1 MTAPDYRMTRRSI
14 FIGAAASLICAPA
27 VVRAASL
34 MPVRSLILPI
44 VWPQLNGLGHFY
56 RRNHYHY
63 LDFELRTGLPMTKTI
78 SSYPGEFRIIS
89 VAEARREV
97 AYARAHG
104 WMAPYSPTI

>member
-1 MTAPDYRMTRRSI
+1 MTATDYRMTRRNI

-44 VWPQLNGLGHFY
+44 VQWPRLNGLGHFY

-63 LDFELRTGLPMTKTI
+63 LDFQLRTGLPMTTTVD
-78 SSYPGEFRIIS
+78 YGIIS
-89 VAEARREV
+89 VADARRDL
-97 AYARAHG
+97 AYARAQG
-104 WMAPYSPTI
+104 WLSPYSPTI